1 MVTWVLV
8 AVLVLV
14 LGGVAAVAAGRTGT
28 WEEPER
34 DRVAPRLQGR
44 HVHHV
49 NEDGAALDVAQE
61 VKPQALA
68 LGGAGDEARHVGDG
82 ERVTADIDDTE
93 VRLQRCEWVVRDLR
107 FRSRQ
112 G

>member
-34 DRVAPRLQGR
+34 DRVA
-44 HVHHV
+44 
-49 NEDGAALDVAQE
+49 
-61 VKPQALA
+61 
-68 LGGAGDEARHVGDG
+68 
-82 ERVTADIDDTE
+82 
-93 VRLQRCEWVVRDLR
+93 VRLPDGPLTRADLGRVRFPMA
-107 FRSRQ
+107 FRGYRMADVDALLDRLGRQ
-112 G
+112 LEDAPAPSATGHGAQDDGGESA